1 MFLFSAELKNQPSHS
16 LQQRI
21 SPCCL
26 RKLPNPA
33 SARLSAFASNASER
47 VEYRFHSLERRNQR
61 NACRRCK
68 FLRLLYALCDPVA
81 SVCIGT
87 GCYISFNTSSPQQ
100 GSSHHAEVLISIPF
114 PFFARYEKISAK
126 SSFEISIVIRLSSY
140 GEYFAMKS

>member
-16 LQQRI
+16 LQEKDQNLGI
-21 SPCCL
+21 T
-26 RKLPNPA
+26 KDAQPA

-47 VEYRFHSLERRNQR
+47 VEYRFHSLECRNQR

-87 GCYISFNTSSPQQ
+87 GCYILT
-100 GSSHHAEVLISIPF
+100 AEIAVKL
-114 PFFARYEKISAK
+114 
-126 SSFEISIVIRLSSY
+126 
-140 GEYFAMKS
+140 